1 METIYEIASQYR
13 DLFLGF
19 HLFAMVIGL
28 GGATYTDII
37 LVSFLKDKKIDKKES
52 EVIHTMSKAVTIG
65 VFLALIS
72 GIALFLANPEELK
85 QSSKFLAKVIIFFI
99 LMINGFFLHRVI
111 LPRLIHF
118 DFSKEHYLIKDT
130 FHLRQIGF
138 VLGAISAVSW
148 YSVFIL
154 GTFSSLEISATQI
167 LAIYVML
174 LIPAITIALFLE
186 QIVKITHKK

>member
-72 GIALFLANPEELK
+72 GIVLFLATPEELK
-85 QSSKFLAKVIIFFI
+85 QSTA
-99 LMINGFFLHRVI
+99 
-111 LPRLIHF
+111 
-118 DFSKEHYLIKDT
+118 FSSTELYCQDSFT
-130 FHLRQIGF
+130 S
-138 VLGAISAVSW
+138 ISAKNTTS
-148 YSVFIL
+148 SKIL
-154 GTFSSLEISATQI
+154 STSD
-167 LAIYVML
+167 
-174 LIPAITIALFLE
+174 
-186 QIVKITHKK
+186 K